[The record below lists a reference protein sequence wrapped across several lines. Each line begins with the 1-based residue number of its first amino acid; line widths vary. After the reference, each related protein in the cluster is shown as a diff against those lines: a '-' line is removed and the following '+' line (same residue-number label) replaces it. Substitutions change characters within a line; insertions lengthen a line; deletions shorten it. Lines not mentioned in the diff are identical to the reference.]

1 MYVTCCYFSL
11 DVRFSISFYSS
22 HSRFICLHVLFCSVF
37 FGFFFLMIRRP
48 PRSTRTDTLFPYTTL
63 FRSIAELAVMMGV
76 DDWMGHT
83 VGEMSHGDQRVVEVA
98 LALARKPRL
107 LLLDEPTAGM
117 GEEETHRMTT
127 LIRRQIGRA
136 HV

>member
-1 MYVTCCYFSL
+1 
-11 DVRFSISFYSS
+11 
-22 HSRFICLHVLFCSVF
+22 
-37 FGFFFLMIRRP
+37 
-48 PRSTRTDTLFPYTTL
+48 
-63 FRSIAELAVMMGV
+63 MMGV

-83 VGEMSHGDQRVVEVA
+83 VGEMPHGDQRVVEVA

-127 LIRRQIGRA
+127 LIRRLHEHDKMTMLFIEHDMKIIFDVADRITVIGRA
-136 HV
+136 AWWERVWQSV

>member
-1 MYVTCCYFSL
+1 MSPEKL
-11 DVRFSISFYSS
+11 VRQGIIRTFQITEVFLEQTVYENLRIAVQAAEGLSFRVWLSQLQKNAVEA
-22 HSRFICLHVLFCSVF
+22 R
-37 FGFFFLMIRRP
+37 
-48 PRSTRTDTLFPYTTL
+48 
-63 FRSIAELAVMMGV
+63 IAELAAMMGV

-83 VGEMSHGDQRVVEVA
+83 VGEMPHGDQRVVEVA